1 MQYCRAMRTNYTA
14 SQGFSLIEIMF
25 ALVIGSMLII
35 FSLDLIFSNQR
46 LKTINEDHSLVINN
60 ANRAMQLL
68 TKSIRMAGYNN
79 TADTTTLLPFYLGN
93 CGSHTECSFDGVTN
107 IGDQI
112 ALQYIAA
119 SGLDCAGNT
128 IPTNELAIDIF
139 YVANDPAT
147 NLNNLYCRG
156 YNTTTNSYRG
166 NPVSIA
172 EGIDRLEIIY
182 GSSQASMHT
191 DQYLSASE
199 ITNWHTVNSVRVSLL
214 ARTTANSFIFDNE
227 LRSYSMSRI
236 GSISYTDS
244 VIRHLFSTTVGLPN
258 AN

>member
-1 MQYCRAMRTNYTA
+1 MRNNYTA
-14 SQGFSLIEIMF
+14 SQGFSLIEIML
-25 ALVIGSMLII
+25 ALVIGSMLIV

-46 LKTINEDHSLVINN
+46 LKTITEDHSLVINN

-68 TKSIRMAGYNN
+68 TKSIRMAGYND
-79 TADTTTLLPFYLGN
+79 TADTTRLLPFYAGN
-93 CGSHTECSFDGVTN
+93 CGSHTVCSFDGVAN

-128 IPTNELAIDIF
+128 IAIDELAVDIF
-139 YVANDPAT
+139 YVANDPIT

-172 EGIDRLEIIY
+172 EGIDRLDIIY

-199 ITNWHTVNSVRVSLL
+199 ITDWQTVNSVRVSLL
-214 ARTTANSFIFDNE
+214 ARTTVNNFIFDNE

-236 GSISYTDS
+236 GSISYTDRI
-244 VIRHLFSTTVGLPN
+244 IRHLFSTTVSLPN